1 MRCLVAI
8 KRVVD
13 PYVHIRVRSDGSG
26 VDTDNVKMAMNPFD
40 EIAVEEAVRLKEKGI
55 VSEIK
60 VLSIGDEK
68 CQEILR
74 QALALGADSAAL
86 IRCGQ
91 NLSPLHVA
99 KVIAKFVENY
109 DPEII
114 ILGKQ
119 SIDGDNNQTGQM
131 LSALLNWGQATF
143 VSKVELQD
151 KKLVVDREV
160 DEGIETIEIDLPA
173 VITTDLRLNEPR
185 YATLPNVMKA
195 KSKPLEIIDIDDF
208 GLSLESKLETLEVSA
223 PETRTRGEIVA
234 DVSELIDKLKNE
246 AKVI

>member
-13 PYVHIRVRSDGSG
+13 PYVHVRVKSDGSG
-26 VDTDNVKMAMNPFD
+26 VDIDNVKMAMNPFD
-40 EIAVEEAVRLKEKGI
+40 EIAVEEAVCLKEKGV
-55 VSEIK
+55 VSEVK
-60 VLSIGDEK
+60 VLSIGGEK

-74 QALALGADSAAL
+74 QSLAIGADSATL
-86 IRCGQ
+86 IRCEQ

-99 KVIAKFVENY
+99 KIIAKFADTY
-109 DPEII
+109 KPEIV

-131 LSALLNWGQATF
+131 LSALLDCGQATF
-143 VSKVELQD
+143 VSRVDLQD
-151 KKLVVDREV
+151 KKVVVDREV
-160 DEGIETIEIDLPA
+160 DEGIETIELDLPV

-195 KSKPLEIIDIDDF
+195 KSKPLEVINIEDF
-208 GLSLESKLETLEVSA
+208 DLSLESKLEMLEVSA
-223 PETRTRGEIVA
+223 PEVRTKGEMVA